1 MYAQHNEN
9 KEKVQLAN
17 DFVLTPLQKHV
28 PSFTLAISPA
38 VKGRDSDTVMDW
50 FTNALNLGAQH
61 NLKILGIGADGD
73 SKFRKFF
80 VHLFLKRPG
89 LLGEVVTVPHK
100 GLNFVSIV
108 KTVNGLKVPTLAFP
122 DWKHLIKKWRNQILN
137 VQRVL
142 VLGISFVMIE
152 DLMKLYESKKLQ
164 SGLWKSRSEERRV
177 GKECRSRWSPYH

>member
-1 MYAQHNEN
+1 M
-9 KEKVQLAN
+9 
-17 DFVLTPLQKHV
+17 

-164 SGLWKSRSEERRV
+164 SGLWKSDIFVCDKQNVDAAVRILQPQV
-177 GKECRSRWSPYH
+177 